1 MTDLEKFRAAGEA
14 IRSYHRGDELGDD
27 ELKNAMRLIPKVLEF
42 LKGIGPEY
50 SLFYKSL
57 NTEFCRFEGILHA
70 RMRPGD

>member
-1 MTDLEKFRAAGEA
+1 MTDSEKFRLAGSTV
-14 IRSYHRGDELGDD
+14 RDYHRGDEIGDD
-27 ELKNAMRLIPKVLEF
+27 ELKNVIQCIPKVLEF

-57 NTEFCRFEGILHA
+57 NTEFCRFEGMLHA